1 MKRSHFGIALLLLV
15 WTGTACAQDKPASK
29 DLKPLF
35 EKAEAIELYSLD
47 PGADVKEPIDAKKG
61 FHGWKVLGKTT
72 VKDAKTRKKIV
83 AAMYQ
88 GLEASDG
95 TAAKCFNPRHGIR
108 VTADGKTVDAVICY
122 ECLQVQFHAG
132 DAAKTETTTA
142 TPEKVFDEVL
152 RDAGVPLAAK
162 KK

>member
-1 MKRSHFGIALLLLV
+1 MIRTHLAIALLVLSL
-15 WTGTACAQDKPASK
+15 TGAARAADKPSSK
-29 DLKPLF
+29 DLKALF
-35 EKAEAIELYSLD
+35 EKAEAVELYSLD
-47 PGADVKEPIDAKKG
+47 PGADVKEAPDAKHG
-61 FHGWKVLGKTT
+61 FHGWKILGKTT

-108 VTADGKTVDAVICY
+108 VMADGKTVDVVICF
-122 ECLQVQFHAG
+122 ECLQVQFHVG
-132 DAAKTETTTA
+132 DASKTETTTD
-142 TPEKVFDEVL
+142 TPQKVFDEVL
-152 RDAGVPLAAK
+152 RDAGVPLAVK

>member
-1 MKRSHFGIALLLLV
+1 MNWTHISLTVLV
-15 WTGTACAQDKPASK
+15 LTLPGTARADDKPSSK
-29 DLKPLF
+29 DLKALF
-35 EKAEAIELYSLD
+35 EKAEAIDLYSLD
-47 PGADVKEPIDAKKG
+47 PGADMKEPADAKQG

-72 VKDAKTRKKIV
+72 IKEAKTRKKVV
-83 AAMYQ
+83 AVMYQ

-108 VTADGKTVDAVICY
+108 VTADGKTVDVVICF
-122 ECLQVQFHAG
+122 ECLQMQFYVGQAM
-132 DAAKTETTTA
+132 KTETTTD